1 VKSIAMDQKQMV
13 KVPTIAQ
20 EVYARLHEDL
30 IKGELSPGRKISIRK
45 MAERYGVST
54 MPVREALNKLQS
66 EGFVHFERR
75 SIYVSQLSAKDL
87 VEIFQI
93 RIHLE
98 TLALEWSYPKIGE
111 REMDEL
117 MKMVKEMDLHIHS
130 PLEWNALN
138 KQFHTKIYSYSQSK
152 PMLEALNAL
161 WGRVDPYMNIYS
173 ASSYYLT
180 LSQKEHYQMI
190 EYIRKKDIDP
200 LLELTTNHIQK
211 TCDAVLEK
219 LP

>member
-1 VKSIAMDQKQMV
+1 MNQKDLV
-13 KVPTIAQ
+13 AVPTLAQ
-20 EVYARLHEDL
+20 EVYTRIRESIMNGD
-30 IKGELSPGRKISIRK
+30 LSPGEKISIRK

-75 SIYVSQLSAKDL
+75 SIYVSKLSAKDL
-87 VEIFQI
+87 IEIFQI
-93 RIHLE
+93 RINLE
-98 TLALEWSYPKIGE
+98 KMAMEWSYPNIGE
-111 REMDEL
+111 KEIDEL
-117 MKMVKEMDLHIHS
+117 TKMVKEMDLHIHA
-130 PLEWNALN
+130 PIEWNVLN
-138 KQFHTKIYSYSQSK
+138 KQFHTKIYSYSHSK
-152 PMLEALNAL
+152 PMLEMLNAV

-173 ASSYYLT
+173 TSSYYLS

-190 EYIRKKDIDP
+190 DLMKNKEIDS
-200 LLELTTNHIQK
+200 LLALTTHHIQK

>member
-1 VKSIAMDQKQMV
+1 MNQKQV
-13 KVPTIAQ
+13 VAVPTLAQ
-20 EVYARLHEDL
+20 EVYTRIRESVMNGD
-30 IKGELSPGRKISIRK
+30 LSPGEKISIRK

-66 EGFVHFERR
+66 EGFVRFERR
-75 SIYVSQLSAKDL
+75 SIFVSQLSAKEL

-93 RIHLE
+93 RINLE
-98 TLALEWSYPKIGE
+98 KLAMEWSYPNIGE
-111 REMDEL
+111 KEIEEL
-117 MKMVKEMDLHIHS
+117 TKLVKEMDEHIHS
-130 PLEWNALN
+130 PVEWSGLN
-138 KQFHTKIYSYSQSK
+138 KQFHTKIYSYSTSK
-152 PMLEALNAL
+152 PMVEMLHAV

-173 ASSYYLT
+173 TSSYYLS

-190 EYIRKKDIDP
+190 DYMKNKEIDS
-200 LLELTTNHIQK
+200 LLELTTHHIQK

>member
-1 VKSIAMDQKQMV
+1 MDQKDLV
-13 KVPTIAQ
+13 AVPTLAQ
-20 EVYARLHEDL
+20 EVYTRIRESIMNGD
-30 IKGELSPGRKISIRK
+30 LSPGEKISIRK

-75 SIYVSQLSAKDL
+75 SIYVSKLSAKDL

-93 RIHLE
+93 RINLE
-98 TLALEWSYPKIGE
+98 RMAMEWSYPNIGE
-111 REMDEL
+111 KEIDEL
-117 MKMVKEMDLHIHS
+117 TKMVKDMDLHIHA
-130 PLEWNALN
+130 PIEWNVLN
-138 KQFHTKIYSYSQSK
+138 KQFHTKIYSYSRSK
-152 PMLEALNAL
+152 PMLEMLNAI

-173 ASSYYLT
+173 TSSYYLS
-180 LSQKEHYQMI
+180 LSQKEHFQMV
-190 EYIRKKDIDP
+190 ELMKNKEIDS
-200 LLELTTNHIQK
+200 LLALTTHHIQK

>member
-1 VKSIAMDQKQMV
+1 MDQKEIV
-13 KVPTIAQ
+13 AVPTLAQ
-20 EVYARLHEDL
+20 EVYTRIRESIMNGDL
-30 IKGELSPGRKISIRK
+30 VPGEKISIRK

-66 EGFVHFERR
+66 EGFVRFERR
-75 SIYVSQLSAKDL
+75 SIYVSQLSAKEL

-93 RIHLE
+93 RINLE
-98 TLALEWSYPKIGE
+98 RMAMEWSYPNIGE
-111 REMDEL
+111 KEIEEL
-117 MKMVKEMDLHIHS
+117 TKMVIKMDQSIPS
-130 PLEWNALN
+130 PIEWNGLN
-138 KQFHTKIYSYSQSK
+138 KQFHTKIYSYSTSK
-152 PMLEALNAL
+152 PMLEMLNAV

-173 ASSYYLT
+173 TSSYYLS

-190 EYIRKKDIDP
+190 DYMRKKEIDL

-211 TCDAVLEK
+211 TCNAVLEK